1 MKKIL
6 EKHFKLLNS
15 DNSKLI
21 KESLLTIVAL
31 MEMHSWQLSIQER
44 KNRFDYLYDQDI
56 LELELNDFELKE
68 CVDRIRQILEPL
80 LKSSCDFKMSDHSIS
95 EDITF
100 TLLRALEESPS
111 LIALE
116 PSLRLFSSCCR
127 LINDRVYRQIAD
139 TLSELIVVGNDL
151 TKKQKKS
158 ILESINILDI
168 LKEKLSILNSEFIYS
183 FDSDN
188 LKQSIIFLIESIEN
202 LMMISQTGNE

>member
-111 LIALE
+111 LIALD
-116 PSLRLFSSCCR
+116 PSLRLFSSCYR
-127 LINDRVYRQIAD
+127 LMNNRICCWITR
-139 TLSELIVVGNDL
+139 TLATLIVVYNDNDL
-151 TKKQKKS
+151 IKKQKKS
-158 ILESINILDI
+158 MLENTNILDI
-168 LKEKLSILNSEFIYS
+168 LKEKLSILNGESI
-183 FDSDN
+183 DSSVSDE
-188 LKQSIIFLIESIEN
+188 LRQSITFLIESIEN
-202 LMMISQTGNE
+202 LMMISE